1 MSPVPVAVQTETVPR
16 WWPWV
21 RLALVLP
28 LLFLPALT
36 VGPVLLGLP
45 VYRVQGGQIT
55 ARSLGAHTVIPAGTP
70 VERRPVG
77 LRGKEVGSVL
87 PGYTV
92 GLFRTDLG
100 RAQVFSDSSQDV
112 AALVFATRPPT
123 VLTPADPDAL
133 LRAWRAGETATFR
146 PAQPARPGWELLL
159 LVPLLPLVA
168 FLFSR
173 PRVRYLLDGDALVVR
188 TAGTTTRFPR
198 AGTRA
203 TLTTVPLGLRLFGT
217 ALPGYY
223 SGTFSTGAVPGGRVQ
238 AAAGSSRPAQALLL
252 EAGGPTFY
260 LTPQDPETLAA
271 WFTPAP

>member
-112 AALVFATRPPT
+112 AALVFATRPP
-123 VLTPADPDAL
+123 P
-133 LRAWRAGETATFR
+133 
-146 PAQPARPGWELLL
+146 
-159 LVPLLPLVA
+159 
-168 FLFSR
+168 S
-173 PRVRYLLDGDALVVR
+173 
-188 TAGTTTRFPR
+188 
-198 AGTRA
+198 
-203 TLTTVPLGLRLFGT
+203 
-217 ALPGYY
+217 
-223 SGTFSTGAVPGGRVQ
+223 
-238 AAAGSSRPAQALLL
+238 
-252 EAGGPTFY
+252 
-260 LTPQDPETLAA
+260 
-271 WFTPAP
+271 